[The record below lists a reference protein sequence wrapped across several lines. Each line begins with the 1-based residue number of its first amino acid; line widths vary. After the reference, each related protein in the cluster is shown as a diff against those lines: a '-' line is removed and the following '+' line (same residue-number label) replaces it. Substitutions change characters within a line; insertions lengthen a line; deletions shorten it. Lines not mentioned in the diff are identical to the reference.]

1 MRRANEPEIAPAGS
15 DELAD
20 DRHRGPV
27 VERAAD
33 RDGVAVGDQGGRVA
47 EPDDIADAI
56 AVLASG
62 RLGYMT
68 GAALVV
74 DGGWTVL

>member
-1 MRRANEPEIAPAGS
+1 MLAGITEYL
-15 DELAD
+15 DEEVGSAKGNAGLLGILEC
-20 DRHRGPV
+20 RVNHNQKL
-27 VERAAD
+27 
-33 RDGVAVGDQGGRVA
+33 RDL
-47 EPDDIADAI
+47 PNAI

>member
-1 MRRANEPEIAPAGS
+1 MKRERIGIR
-15 DELAD
+15 EL
-20 DRHRGPV
+20 REQ
-27 VERAAD
+27 VEARIPT
-33 RDGVAVGDQGGRVA
+33 GRVA